1 MKGQNLHRSAKSRY
15 RPPVWLRNGHVQSIW
30 PTLFRKVQ
38 MPEPQTEVI
47 STPDD
52 DQLHLD
58 WYRQHSN
65 RLAIISHGLEGH
77 SRRPYVLGLARALM
91 AAGWDVLA
99 WNFRSCGGVMN
110 RQPRFYHSGATE
122 DLEIV
127 INHALGKNYQNLF
140 LSGFSMGGN
149 LTLLY
154 LGQQGEQV
162 DSRISGAVVY
172 SVPAD
177 LAGSADMLALPSRKI
192 YMQRFLN
199 DLHGKMQEKS
209 ELFPDLI
216 DVSGFRDIRN
226 FHEFDNRYTA
236 PLAWFQRCAGLLGEL
251 LGPVPAERYPCTFAD
266 DQRRRRPFPV
276 SGLFPGF
283 KESAGFLC
291 EAGSAQVGRARGLCG
306 ACEGR
311 LLLVRATSVNVCWK
325 LIGNQGFQPRPDIV
339 QQQRLG
345 LLGRVNA
352 IALH

>member
-127 INHALGKNYQNLF
+127 INHALGKSYQNLF

-236 PLAWFQRCAGLLGEL
+236 PLHGFKDAQDYWENCSALFRLKDIR
-251 LGPVPAERYPCTFAD
+251 VPSLMINAAD
-266 DQRRRRPFPV
+266 DPFLSPACFPDSKKVLGSYVKLEVPKWGGHVGFVEHAKDGYYWSERRALMFV
-276 SGLFPGF
+276 
-283 KESAGFLC
+283 
-291 EAGSAQVGRARGLCG
+291 GS
-306 ACEGR
+306 
-311 LLLVRATSVNVCWK
+311 
-325 LIGNQGFQPRPDIV
+325 
-339 QQQRLG
+339 
-345 LLGRVNA
+345 
-352 IALH
+352 

>member
-1 MKGQNLHRSAKSRY
+1 
-15 RPPVWLRNGHVQSIW
+15 
-30 PTLFRKVQ
+30 
-38 MPEPQTEVI
+38 
-47 STPDD
+47 
-52 DQLHLD
+52 
-58 WYRQHSN
+58 
-65 RLAIISHGLEGH
+65 
-77 SRRPYVLGLARALM
+77 LM

-127 INHALGKNYQNLF
+127 INHALGKSYQNLF

-236 PLAWFQRCAGLLGEL
+236 PLHGFKDAQDYWENCSALFRLKDIR
-251 LGPVPAERYPCTFAD
+251 VPSLMINAAD
-266 DQRRRRPFPV
+266 DPFLSPACFPDSKKVLGSYVKLEVPKWGGHVGFVEHAKDGYYWSERRALMFV
-276 SGLFPGF
+276 
-283 KESAGFLC
+283 
-291 EAGSAQVGRARGLCG
+291 GS
-306 ACEGR
+306 
-311 LLLVRATSVNVCWK
+311 
-325 LIGNQGFQPRPDIV
+325 
-339 QQQRLG
+339 
-345 LLGRVNA
+345 
-352 IALH
+352 

>member
-58 WYRQHSN
+58 WYRQDSN

-122 DLEIV
+122 DLETV

-236 PLAWFQRCAGLLGEL
+236 PLHGFKDAQDYWANCSALFRLKDIR
-251 LGPVPAERYPCTFAD
+251 VPSLMINAAD
-266 DQRRRRPFPV
+266 DPFLSPACFPDSKKVLGSYVKLEVPKWGGHVGFVEHAKDGYYWSERRALMFV
-276 SGLFPGF
+276 
-283 KESAGFLC
+283 
-291 EAGSAQVGRARGLCG
+291 GS
-306 ACEGR
+306 
-311 LLLVRATSVNVCWK
+311 
-325 LIGNQGFQPRPDIV
+325 
-339 QQQRLG
+339 
-345 LLGRVNA
+345 
-352 IALH
+352 